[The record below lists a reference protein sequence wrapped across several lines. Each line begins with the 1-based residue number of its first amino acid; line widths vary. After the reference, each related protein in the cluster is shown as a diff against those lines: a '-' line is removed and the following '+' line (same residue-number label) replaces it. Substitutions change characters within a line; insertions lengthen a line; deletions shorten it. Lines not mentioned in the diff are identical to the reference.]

1 MKRKE
6 SVKSPEDSDDWL
18 EKDTIS
24 DFSAHP
30 KKETKEIVPE
40 EDSVRKLPRYL
51 LVVAVLAISFLAII
65 AFHFANPWSFI
76 GNLKSL
82 IPAFAFSYA
91 LAGAIVLGAGAFF
104 ENNKLNV
111 EIARVLF
118 TSAGILLLI
127 TIALEFYTRV
137 ILQASSG
144 PL

>member
-1 MKRKE
+1 MTRKE
-6 SVKSPEDSDDWL
+6 PVKPPEDSDDWP
-18 EKDTIS
+18 EGDTIS
-24 DFSAHP
+24 DFSAQP
-30 KKETKEIVPE
+30 KKEPKEIVLD
-40 EDSVRKLPRYL
+40 EDSVRKLPRYML
-51 LVVAVLAISFLAII
+51 IVAVLAISFLAII
-65 AFHFANPWSFI
+65 AFHLSNPWSFI

-82 IPAFAFSYA
+82 VPTFAFSYA
-91 LAGAIVLGAGAFF
+91 LVGVIVIGAGIFSK
-104 ENNKLNV
+104 NNKLNV